1 MGFTPYVVIE
11 GISGSDKC
19 IVTYRDGTTVIT
31 KDIYE
36 AIAIRDSEKERI
48 DNERD

>member
-1 MGFTPYVVIE
+1 MGFIPYVVIE

-19 IVTYRDGTTVIT
+19 IVTFRDGTSTIT

-48 DNERD
+48 DKDG

>member
-19 IVTYRDGTTVIT
+19 KVTFRDGTSTIT

-36 AIAIRDSEKERI
+36 AIAIRDKEKERI
-48 DNERD
+48 DKDG